1 MADVVQRSC
10 ARKPRQKCKGTRSCS
25 WAQKK
30 EARLLLQEHHAADGH
45 HHQAVLEDRTGH
57 EVTLRS
63 HLRHSHHAHGAQRR
77 EKHEGAD
84 ASVQRGRASSGQ
96 RSQIWAWRGLIAGL
110 QKQEAAVG
118 AAEQAR
124 ITVDRTVGRQL
135 GSEGSSR
142 ERAATV
148 GSSTQVRQSTTDPVV
163 SRTPAVAG
171 HPSRQVG
178 RDEVMLTAV
187 SAWLGE
193 REITPQKPR
202 WSSMVRSEAVQRMAM
217 AASGNPSFPIL
228 PVTAAFSVRQRTS
241 DAMMRESRLGD
252 CSRTSSTLLTPKGI
266 PPPSSLREE
275 PQSLGTSVSSSS
287 VAPKP
292 AGIWDGVGTTLR
304 TAMMLDQQLTT
315 AFQTRPRHSL
325 DDSDHDA
332 MSDLQEV
339 KSDRLFSHHAA
350 VTDVRQR

>member
-1 MADVVQRSC
+1 MRSRQILHCRSDVAIRAS
-10 ARKPRQKCKGTRSCS
+10 
-25 WAQKK
+25 
-30 EARLLLQEHHAADGH
+30 
-45 HHQAVLEDRTGH
+45 
-57 EVTLRS
+57 
-63 HLRHSHHAHGAQRR
+63 SHHA
-77 EKHEGAD
+77 
-84 ASVQRGRASSGQ
+84 
-96 RSQIWAWRGLIAGL
+96 
-110 QKQEAAVG
+110 
-118 AAEQAR
+118 
-124 ITVDRTVGRQL
+124 VGRQL

-171 HPSRQVG
+171 HPSRQVR
-178 RDEVMLTAV
+178 RDEVMLTDV

-228 PVTAAFSVRQRTS
+228 PVTAAFSVRQRAS
-241 DAMMRESRLGD
+241 DAMMRESRFGD